1 MVSCVGKTVPSSSLP
16 PAAVP
21 GALESKYRFA
31 YRIRIE
37 NTSTNEQPQYVQL
50 LGRYWHIQETDEND
64 EPDLDHPPV
73 IVDAP
78 VTGVGT

>member
-1 MVSCVGKTVPSSSLP
+1 MSGSSLD
-16 PAAVP
+16 
-21 GALESKYRFA
+21 SKYRFA

-37 NTSTNEQPQYVQL
+37 NISSPEQPRYIQL
-50 LGRYWHIQETDEND
+50 LGRYWHIQEIDANG

-78 VTGVGT
+78 VTGAGTYR